1 MMSIDL
7 TGFDLEIPQMARIL
21 SAPPTTLRIA
31 IDADH
36 VTRRIQH
43 TAAHTPATLPP
54 HIPTLGVATATD
66 AALRVSTDAHSHRLR
81 PSVAILAAVV
91 QLNALLRAQSGA
103 TDAILPK
110 MLAAIHRATNESA
123 ENSKDGVALGPV
135 DLQLAGVSLTSA
147 QDEVSWSDSA
157 QLAQLWRPLLVE
169 IEDSRRAVAPQ
180 DVYALL
186 SAHSI
191 SFAASADLLFASD
204 AAVRAALL
212 ACALSADSLGLS
224 LSLWSSASAAA
235 SPPLRKAVRD
245 LQLLLEDSVATRSP
259 QRPPDVFIGSPA
271 TIATTFRAMELVSDE
286 LRRAVNSHDSELL
299 LLVPP
304 MPAETKKA
312 AAAASSSKRDTTPT
326 LTSKLAGKA
335 NKHVPQT
342 DDESSVAS
350 ESRGAPVEQ
359 GHFVLSGT
367 GAHVGALAL
376 AVKGLVAALVACGQS
391 SATRTAALL
400 ERYPRASC
408 ARRCL
413 PSLASTLVAR
423 MRRAE
428 SAPFAEL
435 VQLTPIIPQLLK
447 VLAIEC
453 AVAGSVLR
461 YRQSPGCEAELA
473 RPLSAI
479 PPKLRVAAAA
489 FERLGADSGDD
500 LDLAPVF
507 DLFLNPGKLRSIN
520 PLIPKPSK

>member
-1 MMSIDL
+1 MSIDL
-7 TGFDLEIPQMARIL
+7 TGFDLEIQQMAKIL
-21 SAPPTTLRIA
+21 SAPPLTIRLT

-43 TAAHTPATLPP
+43 THTHTPAALPA
-54 HIPTLGVATATD
+54 HIPTISVAMATD
-66 AALRVSTDAHSHRLR
+66 AGLRVATDAHSHRLR
-81 PSVAILAAVV
+81 PSVALLAAVV

-103 TDAILPK
+103 SDAILPK
-110 MLAAIHRATNESA
+110 MLAAIHRATSDSEH
-123 ENSKDGVALGPV
+123 KDGVALGPV
-135 DLQLAGVSLTSA
+135 DVQLAGVSLTGA
-147 QDEVSWSDSA
+147 QEDQFSWSDSA

-169 IEDSRRAVAPQ
+169 IEDSRRSIAPQ

-191 SFAASADLLFASD
+191 SFAASADLLFACD
-204 AAVRAALL
+204 AAVRGALL

-224 LSLWSSASAAA
+224 VSLWSSASAAA

-245 LQLLLEDSVATRSP
+245 LQLLLEDSVATRSA

-304 MPAETKKA
+304 MPAETKA
-312 AAAASSSKRDTTPT
+312 ASSSSKRDTTPT

-335 NKHVPQT
+335 NKHVPHT

-350 ESRGAPVEQ
+350 ESRGTPVEQ

-376 AVKGLVAALVACGQS
+376 AVKGLVSALVACGQS
-391 SATRTAALL
+391 SASRTAALL

-423 MRRAE
+423 MRRSE

-435 VQLTPIIPQLLK
+435 VQLTPVVPQLLK

-453 AVAGSVLR
+453 TVAGSVLR
-461 YRQSPGCEAELA
+461 YRQSPNCEAELA

-500 LDLAPVF
+500 LDLAPAF

>member
-1 MMSIDL
+1 MSSIDL
-7 TGFDLEIPQMARIL
+7 TGFDLEIQQMAKIL
-21 SAPPTTLRIA
+21 SAPPATIRLT

-43 TAAHTPATLPP
+43 THAHTPATLPA
-54 HIPTLGVATATD
+54 HIPTISVAMATD
-66 AALRVSTDAHSHRLR
+66 AGLRVATDAHSHRLR
-81 PSVAILAAVV
+81 PSVALLAAVV

-103 TDAILPK
+103 SDAILPK
-110 MLAAIHRATNESA
+110 MLAAIHRATSDS
-123 ENSKDGVALGPV
+123 ENKDGVALGAV
-135 DLQLAGVSLTSA
+135 DLQLAGVSLTSTA
-147 QDEVSWSDSA
+147 QEDQFSWSDSA

-169 IEDSRRAVAPQ
+169 IEDSRRPVAPQ

-204 AAVRAALL
+204 AAVRGALL

-224 LSLWSSASAAA
+224 VSLWSSASAAA

-245 LQLLLEDSVATRSP
+245 LQLLLEDSVATRSA

-304 MPAETKKA
+304 MPAETKA
-312 AAAASSSKRDTTPT
+312 ASSSSSSKRDTTPT

-376 AVKGLVAALVACGQS
+376 AVKGLVSALVACGQS
-391 SATRTAALL
+391 SASRTAALL

-423 MRRAE
+423 MRRSE

-435 VQLTPIIPQLLK
+435 VQLTPVIPQLLK

-461 YRQSPGCEAELA
+461 YRQSPNCEAELA

-500 LDLAPVF
+500 LDLAPAF